1 MLSFGTVTK
10 TELTAQRYLV
20 VTEQYLHRVSFFSV
34 SPSKEEAQESG
45 EEQEPGGEWRENI
58 SRTADPNI
66 LKLYSVSYDVLISN
80 KN

>member
-20 VTEQYLHRVSFFSV
+20 VTEQYLHRVSFSV
-34 SPSKEEAQESG
+34 SPSKEEAQESR
-45 EEQEPGGEWRENI
+45 EEPGGEWRENI